1 MAEQNIIVDEE
12 LVQNYSRIKGVSL
25 DEARERLKE
34 NMIKEAN
41 VDIRQQMTT
50 LMKAFRSMSP
60 QLAGVM
66 NRESDYANGIK
77 ELKSKIRNL
86 EDNNEKLTERLN
98 FEREVYAKA
107 MSLLNG
113 IIKEDAKTMARIAAL
128 EATSEPLY
136 KRVWNRIKCLL
147 TS

>member
-1 MAEQNIIVDEE
+1 MGQEIIVDEE

-50 LMKAFRSMSP
+50 LMNAFRKMSP
-60 QLAGVM
+60 QLTGVI
-66 NRESDYANGIK
+66 NREGDYANGIAEAK
-77 ELKSKIRNL
+77 KAMTGLDVKFN
-86 EDNNEKLTERLN
+86 KLLDRLD
-98 FEREVYAKA
+98 FERETYAKA
-107 MSLLNG
+107 MVLLNG